1 MSNNSFAIQTNKEN
15 QKKKKNTGGGHLF
28 IDSGWEEG

>member
-15 QKKKKNTGGGHLF
+15 QKKKNTGGGHLF

>member
-15 QKKKKNTGGGHLF
+15 QKKNTGGGHLF